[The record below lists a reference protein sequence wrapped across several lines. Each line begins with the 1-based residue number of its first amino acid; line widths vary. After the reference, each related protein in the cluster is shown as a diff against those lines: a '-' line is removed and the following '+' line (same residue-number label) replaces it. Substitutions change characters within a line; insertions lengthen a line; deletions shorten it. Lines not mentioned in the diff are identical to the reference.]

1 MPADTDS
8 PLRRTAEFHVA
19 GKRQK
24 LRVAAEGPVTVSP
37 FRRNDSSPETLWLWV
52 MLTPSDGPVHLVATW
67 PLRVIDRA
75 TVEFHVAGSR

>member
-1 MPADTDS
+1 MAQQSTGADEVRS
-8 PLRRTAEFHVA
+8 
-19 GKRQK
+19 KRGEK

-52 MLTPSDGPVHLVATW
+52 MPTPSEGPVHLVATW